1 MGAAKPM
8 VLTSRASL
16 DTSKMNS
23 IALAVLAA
31 QAMGKN

>member
-8 VLTSRASL
+8 VLTSRASS
-16 DTSKMNS
+16 DESKMNS

-31 QAMGKN
+31 QEMNKK